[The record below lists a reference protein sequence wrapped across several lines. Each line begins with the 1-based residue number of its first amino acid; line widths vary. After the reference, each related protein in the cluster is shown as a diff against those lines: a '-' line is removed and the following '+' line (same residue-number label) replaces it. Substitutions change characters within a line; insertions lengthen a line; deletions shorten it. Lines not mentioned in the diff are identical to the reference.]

1 MHTSEKPLK
10 KLLLITYYWP
20 PAGGG
25 GVFRWL
31 KMSKYFRDFGWEMVV
46 FTPEKTDATTTDSS
60 LVADVNKDIEVIR
73 TPIWE
78 PYDLYSFFSRNK
90 GKSHPGGV
98 TVGKKA
104 TFSKK
109 AGMFLRGNFF
119 IPDAR
124 KFWIKP
130 SVNYLEKYLSNNK
143 IDAIVSTGPPHSM
156 HMIAMPLQKKF
167 KIPWVADFRDP
178 WTKFGFYEKLELT
191 SFADKKHKKLEKK
204 ILETADK
211 VITVSWSWG
220 KDFETISNKADI
232 SVITNG
238 YDHQDFETNEKIVL
252 DKSFSITH
260 IGSMNA
266 DRNPKTLWTVLKNI
280 CEENKDFKTDLKIKL
295 YGPVDFEITNHVEQ
309 AKLKNNLELHN
320 YMPHAEVVKVMQ
332 KSQVLLLPIN
342 NTGNLEGVLPGKL
355 YEYIGAKRPIL
366 AIGPKN
372 TDAYKV
378 VSETKSGEMFEY
390 EDFENL
396 KTQILT
402 WYAAYKNNNLKVE
415 AHNYS
420 TFQRKNLAKQYAETL
435 NLLIIKK

>member
-1 MHTSEKPLK
+1 MAHHQTPLK

-31 KMSKYFRDFGWEMVV
+31 KMSKYLKEFGWDLVV
-46 FTPEKTDATTTDSS
+46 FTPEKTDATATDTS
-60 LVADVNKDIEVIR
+60 LVLSVRKDIEVIR

-78 PYDLYSFFSRNK
+78 PYDLYSMFFRSK

-98 TVGKKA
+98 TEGKKSS
-104 TFSKK
+104 FSKK

-130 SVNYLEKYLSNNK
+130 SINYLENYLQDNK

-156 HMIAMPLQKKF
+156 HLIAMPLQKKF
-167 KIPWVADFRDP
+167 NIPWIADFRDP
-178 WTKFGFYEKLELT
+178 WTKFGFYKKLELT

-211 VITVSWSWG
+211 VITVSWSWAN
-220 KDFETISNKADI
+220 DFKSITSKTNL

-238 YDHQDFETNEKIVL
+238 YDHEDFVENQNMEL
-252 DKSFSITH
+252 DNSFSITH
-260 IGSMNA
+260 IGSMNT
-266 DRNPKTLWTVLKNI
+266 DRNPKTLWKVLQQI
-280 CEENKDFKTDLKIKL
+280 CEENDSFKNDLSIKL
-295 YGPVDFEITNHVEQ
+295 YGPVDFEIINLINES
-309 AKLKNNLELHN
+309 KLDNNLELHN

-332 KSQVLLLPIN
+332 KSQLLLLPIN
-342 NTGNLEGVLPGKL
+342 NTGNLEGILPGKL
-355 YEYIGAKRPIL
+355 YEYIGAKRPII

-378 VSETKSGEMFEY
+378 ISETQAGKMFEY
-390 EDFENL
+390 ADFDHL
-396 KTQILT
+396 KAQILE
-402 WYAAYKNNNLKVE
+402 YYYDYKKNNLNVSASNFE
-415 AHNYS
+415 V
-420 TFQRKNLAKQYAETL
+420 FQRKNLAKQYTETL
-435 NLLIIKK
+435 NKLVKNK